1 MEVMLSGFQSDLSSI
16 SSEIQ
21 TLQQQSVSM
30 NVRLKN
36 RQAVRSHLSQLVDE
50 LVVPGAMIWYGSSG
64 PGSPGLPGAP
74 L

>member
-1 MEVMLSGFQSDLSSI
+1 MEGMLSGFQSDLSSI

-50 LVVPGAMIWYGSSG
+50 LVVPEAMIS
-64 PGSPGLPGAP
+64 
-74 L
+74 

>member
-1 MEVMLSGFQSDLSSI
+1 MLSGFQSDLSSI

-50 LVVPGAMIWYGSSG
+50 LVVPGAMISYANLQAVGG
-64 PGSPGLPGAP
+64 VHGVTLTE
-74 L
+74 

>member
-1 MEVMLSGFQSDLSSI
+1 MCHGCFSVCQRMEGMLSGFQSDLSSI

-50 LVVPGAMIWYGSSG
+50 LVVPGAMIS
-64 PGSPGLPGAP
+64 
-74 L
+74 